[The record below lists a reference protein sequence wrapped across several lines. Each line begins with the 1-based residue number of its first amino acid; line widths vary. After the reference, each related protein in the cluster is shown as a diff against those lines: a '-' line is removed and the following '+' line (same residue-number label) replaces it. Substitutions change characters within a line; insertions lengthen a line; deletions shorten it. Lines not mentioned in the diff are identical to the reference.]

1 MFSASVTVFLTLRL
15 CVERP
20 VALTVPVASLP
31 EGNLEA
37 FYSLNLLSLFYLQD
51 SSDLILDDF
60 IYS

>member
-1 MFSASVTVFLTLRL
+1 M
-15 CVERP
+15 ERP

-37 FYSLNLLSLFYLQD
+37 FYSLNLLYPFISFYLQD

>member
-37 FYSLNLLSLFYLQD
+37 FYSLNLLSLFISKTVQT
-51 SSDLILDDF
+51 
-60 IYS
+60 